1 MARLGLS
8 FLPACFL
15 QDSTWT
21 LEPDWVSLV
30 LTVFILLPLW
40 VPRLS
45 LWARVAHARY
55 QGWGPGFKP
64 LSRKATSVFCFLFF
78 LVLNPFCV
86 VCFRHFKAIC
96 VQQNSD
102 LVAIPVSFRAFWA
115 VWPASAFFCSYH
127 PHCPHICQPSSA
139 HCSVT
144 LPSDRVLFFSLLD
157 YPSSLPWLPVII
169 KQSCPSYQILS
180 LKTLYLV
187 HWRSPTSNNC
197 LPCSE

>member
-1 MARLGLS
+1 MDEA
-8 FLPACFL
+8 P
-15 QDSTWT
+15 DS
-21 LEPDWVSLV
+21 SL
-30 LTVFILLPLW
+30 
-40 VPRLS
+40 
-45 LWARVAHARY
+45 Y
-55 QGWGPGFKP
+55 PGKQLAF
-64 LSRKATSVFCFLFF
+64 FFFFFF
-78 LVLNPFCV
+78 LVLTPFCV

-96 VQQNSD
+96 IQQNSD

-115 VWPASAFFCSYH
+115 VWLASAFFCSYH
-127 PHCPHICQPSSA
+127 SHCPHICQPSSA

-144 LPSDRVLFFSLLD
+144 LPSDRVLFSSLLD

-187 HWRSPTSNNC
+187 HWRSPTPNNC